1 VLSAPRRRR
10 RPSRPRLGAPRPAG
24 TLPRVLLSSRIRLPD
39 ATAALLWD
47 MDGVL
52 LDTLSLEY
60 GLVQELLDA
69 HTDADGIP
77 PTPLARETV
86 RGAFALSIPDFWRV
100 ILADRGVPATD
111 ALVAELTAALEHGRA
126 AGAPAVLPGVR
137 ELLEG
142 AAAAGL
148 RTAVVSNNPATHVG
162 ELLQRAGLA
171 DALTVVVGNDQG
183 LPGKPAPD
191 MYLAGAAAVGV
202 EPARCVALEDSLL
215 GAQAARAAGCHV
227 VGVATGAATLA
238 ELEHAATVDVAF
250 RAFTPSTALL
260 APGDVTDKRL
270 DSPNEFV
277 SHMLEHIAWRTGC
290 SIALDWAC
298 DDWAWLGEAV
308 GEQLSPLLGGA
319 ATESRALGL
328 IDDGSCEVTLT
339 RVPSFTD
346 GVVLLRGVAGYDA
359 ERFVALRVEQLADGR
374 ALVDVLDGIA
384 RACGLGIRVDVASVE
399 DPHHTWEAIFR
410 AVGVALRGLSATLIA
425 HADGTGDTVVAR
437 DEGRTAKG
445 YGLTR
450 LESAVLGGVRLR
462 RTTAESA
469 CTVEVAVG
477 DGPLALTLQTSDS
490 VHCDGLIDLVAAL
503 GAAAGLAGTIDFSA
517 LELSSSHVVA
527 EDVGM
532 TLGAALKELA
542 TDRMNAFGI
551 EGAGSSFGAGGP
563 APGAPIRVG
572 VSWEGRKFLQLVP
585 LGWTREQLRDQLIGG
600 TLASGLFT
608 EDLDDFLDGFVGGMG
623 CSVVVHWEPVA
634 DLDLAWT
641 LVFTGLG
648 AALGGLLA
656 PNHAKRAL
664 IAGVKATLA

>member
-1 VLSAPRRRR
+1 MLLSARIQ
-10 RPSRPRLGAPRPAG
+10 
-24 TLPRVLLSSRIRLPD
+24 LPQD
-39 ATAALLWD
+39 TGALLWD

-69 HTDADGIP
+69 HTDAGRMP
-77 PTPLARETV
+77 RTPLARETV

-100 ILADRGVPATD
+100 ILADRGVAAD
-111 ALVAELTAALEHGRA
+111 GALVDTLTAALERGRME
-126 AGAPAVLPGVR
+126 GAPAVLPGVR
-137 ELLEG
+137 ELLKG

-148 RTAVVSNNPATHVG
+148 PAAVVSNNPAGHVT
-162 ELLQRAGLA
+162 ELLTRAGLG
-171 DALTVVVGNDQG
+171 DVLTVVVGNDQG

-191 MYLAGAAAVGV
+191 MYLAGAEAVGV
-202 EPARCVALEDSLL
+202 DATRCVALEDSLL

-227 VGVATGAATLA
+227 VGVATGAATFA
-238 ELEHAATVDVAF
+238 ELEAAATVDVAF
-250 RAFTPSTALL
+250 RAFTPSVVLL
-260 APGDVTDKRL
+260 APGDVTAKRL

-277 SHMLEHIAWRTGC
+277 SHMIEHIAWRTGC
-290 SIALDWAC
+290 SITLDWAC
-298 DDWAWLGEAV
+298 DDWLWLGEAV
-308 GEQLSPLLGGA
+308 GAQLSPYLRDGA
-319 ATESRALGL
+319 PTSRALGL

-339 RVPSFTD
+339 RMPSITD
-346 GVVLLRGVAGYDA
+346 GVMMLTGVAGYDA
-359 ERFVALRVEQLADGR
+359 ERFVGLRVEQLSDGR
-374 ALVDVLDGIA
+374 ALVDVLQGIA
-384 RACGLGIRVDVASVE
+384 RACGLWIKVDIASVE

-410 AVGVALRGLSATLIA
+410 AVGVALRGLSPVLLA
-425 HADGTGDTVVAR
+425 HADGTGATVAAP
-437 DEGRTAKG
+437 DEPRAAKG

-450 LESAVLGGVRLR
+450 TESALLGGVRVL
-462 RTTAESA
+462 RTTAESE
-469 CTVEVAVG
+469 CMVEVAVG
-477 DGPLALTLQTSDS
+477 DGPLALTMATSPS
-490 VHCDGLIDLVAAL
+490 VRSDGLIDLVAGL
-503 GAAAGLAGTIDFSA
+503 GAAAGLTGTIAFSA

-551 EGAGSSFGAGGP
+551 EGAGSSIADAA
-563 APGAPIRVG
+563 APLAPIRVG

-585 LGWTREQLRDQLIGG
+585 VGWTREQLRDQVIGG
-600 TLASGLFT
+600 TLSSGLFT
-608 EDLDDFLDGFVGGMG
+608 EDLDDFLDGLVGGMG
-623 CSVVVHWEPVA
+623 VSVVVHWEPVA
-634 DLDLAWT
+634 DLDAAWR